1 MDIDIPAAVT
11 DINFQDF
18 LSSIEILI
26 WDRLSFA
33 KSVVGERD
41 FSRWMRNSTC
51 LSEKSI
57 KNYSQAVRK
66 ISNDLI
72 RLKLHY
78 SSLEELMQSE
88 DLDRLK
94 KEYFYIPEYKELD
107 VRGKGLYSAGFSM
120 LIEFLRSKRTL
131 C

>member
-1 MDIDIPAAVT
+1 VDIDIPAAVT

-41 FSRWMRNSTC
+41 FSRWMRNSTG

-57 KNYSQAVRK
+57 KNYSQAIRK

>member
-41 FSRWMRNSTC
+41 FSRWMRNSTG

-57 KNYSQAVRK
+57 KNYSQAIRK